1 METYTMA
8 DACPQ
13 PAAPQSVPTMTFGK
27 HNGKP
32 ISDVPMSYVMWLLVD
47 KSTDNTSK
55 RGNYD
60 WIKANAHRFDPPT
73 TGACMHRP
81 HPLLGVRLFVWWFCE
96 TGRAPRVP
104 SGSLSLIGTA
114 YDAKD
119 FPSTPCSGPRTGYE

>member
-32 ISDVPMSYVMWLLVD
+32 ISDVPISYVMWLLVD
-47 KSTDNTSK
+47 KSTDNPSK

-60 WIKANAHRFDPPT
+60 WIKANDPTVFQALKQRMHAHV
-73 TGACMHRP
+73 AA
-81 HPLLGVRLFVWWFCE
+81 L
-96 TGRAPRVP
+96 
-104 SGSLSLIGTA
+104 
-114 YDAKD
+114 
-119 FPSTPCSGPRTGYE
+119 

>member
-32 ISDVPMSYVMWLLVD
+32 ISDVPISYVMWLLVD

-60 WIKANAHRFDPPT
+60 WIKANDPSYIEWLCREKP
-73 TGACMHRP
+73 C
-81 HPLLGVRLFVWWFCE
+81 
-96 TGRAPRVP
+96 GRDQNLRAALDEK
-104 SGSLSLIGTA
+104 GWLNKIHLQ
-114 YDAKD
+114 
-119 FPSTPCSGPRTGYE
+119 CC

>member
-13 PAAPQSVPTMTFGK
+13 PPAPQSVPTMTFGK

-32 ISDVPMSYVMWLLVD
+32 ISDVPISYVMWLLVD

-60 WIKANAHRFDPPT
+60 WIKANDPTVFQALKQRMHAHV
-73 TGACMHRP
+73 AA
-81 HPLLGVRLFVWWFCE
+81 L
-96 TGRAPRVP
+96 
-104 SGSLSLIGTA
+104 
-114 YDAKD
+114 
-119 FPSTPCSGPRTGYE
+119 